1 MRLSIS
7 EILDRASNMKTKK
20 EKIDFLRGND
30 NSVLRNILRYAYDP
44 SIKFLLPEGAPPYKR
59 SEFVDG
65 HGMLYSESRKLYLFV
80 EGGNP
85 NLTPLKREM
94 LFINFLESL
103 DPKDADLMINVKDK
117 KIPYKGIN
125 KALIKETFPGLIN
138 E

>member
-1 MRLSIS
+1 MRLGIA
-7 EILDRASNMKTKK
+7 EILDKASNMKTKK
-20 EKIDFLRGND
+20 EKIDFLRVND
-30 NSVLRNILRYAYDP
+30 NSALRNILKYAYDP
-44 SIKFLLPEGAPPYKR
+44 SIKFLLPEGEPPFKR
-59 SEFVDG
+59 SEFPDG
-65 HGMLYSESRKLYLFV
+65 HGMLYSEARKLYLYV

-85 NLTPLKREM
+85 NLTQLRREM

-125 KALIKETFPGLIN
+125 RALINETFPGLIN